1 MTTVK
6 KLKEPTK
13 KEYREMLEDIMKLL
27 EMALDEEYSMAITKE
42 AILQRITNIR
52 KKLNL

>member
-13 KEYREMLEDIMKLL
+13 AELKEIAKELL
-27 EMALDEEYSMAITKE
+27 RQWEYYLWYNGVKSKKTNE
-42 AILQRITNIR
+42 RISEIR